1 MICRYLDYAFG
12 VLQVYDPSDSMGKV
26 QDRMRYLSH
35 LTVVKEVINIYAGYE
50 VRSVTSV
57 AFVVVSAQG

>member
-50 VRSVTSV
+50 VDR
-57 AFVVVSAQG
+57 